1 MTVTVEQ
8 LEKALTVLDQ
18 VVAAVNIGKGSF
30 TASYGHRVS
39 GGSQE
44 HAPLP
49 VDLNAIIK
57 KETVQKFLL
66 NRALMIATKEQPLTG
81 LDIPALTS
89 YLTSRSAMIV
99 TQFWCDSF
107 YQKAIEHAE
116 DLEAHGR
123 RPEPR
128 VFAGRCG
135 PCGQGS
141 NCDHRVDGALR

>member
-1 MTVTVEQ
+1 MSSDQRDAVSWAVRDKIGCIYHSLNQGDAENLAVQNGWELLRHNGKSWEVEQ

-66 NRALMIATKEQPLTG
+66 NRALMIATK
-81 LDIPALTS
+81 
-89 YLTSRSAMIV
+89 
-99 TQFWCDSF
+99 
-107 YQKAIEHAE
+107 
-116 DLEAHGR
+116 
-123 RPEPR
+123 
-128 VFAGRCG
+128 
-135 PCGQGS
+135 
-141 NCDHRVDGALR
+141 